1 MSAIPRAHPRVR
13 AGLVRPPFAVP
24 HGPRD
29 QKTKLSEELD
39 SGLRRNDRG
48 VCLAS
53 AAMRPLLRT
62 GVRVFALRVP
72 LGRGEGAKEK
82 PVGARAR
89 CPRVRC
95 RHTDVP
101 SANPV
106 AHSRSRRAGARRPRP
121 RGCLFSGLL
130 LFGQAK
136 RSDPAARRA
145 DGKTHGCVLG
155 ENRTDQSKATA
166 NGSRLPPG

>member
-1 MSAIPRAHPRVR
+1 LLLIVRRYAITDSRPCVFHSHP
-13 AGLVRPPFAVP
+13 AGLFRPPFAVP
-24 HGPRD
+24 HGPQD
-29 QKTKLSEELD
+29 QKTKLEAKSWIPAFAGMTACGVRTDGRFFRSERSD
-39 SGLRRNDRG
+39 
-48 VCLAS
+48 AS
-53 AAMRPLLRT
+53 ASADRRSASLLP
-62 GVRVFALRVP
+62 GVP

-89 CPRVRC
+89 CP
-95 RHTDVP
+95 
-101 SANPV
+101 
-106 AHSRSRRAGARRPRP
+106 
-121 RGCLFSGLL
+121 FSGLL

-166 NGSRLPPG
+166 NGSRLSPG